1 MCSLRKVGFSTARK
15 NQFFRRSFSASS
27 SLVTLRNSKRDD
39 DTDTEQQD
47 TANNKTNGEVEDKSN
62 SNKGGLLSKFTEIK
76 DDMSQKVTST
86 LPPKVVE
93 FLQMVWEKLSSL
105 FPTMKTAFLGF
116 VAGTILTLTAIL
128 VPVYSSVE
136 NLSEPVTLFE
146 TILADLD
153 AGYVDPVDTNKL
165 FETGMSAMLRSLDPY
180 TEFEGRE
187 DAQQLNEGI
196 QGRYG
201 GVGLVIAGAT
211 PKDLAKITKPVTP
224 VSLDSS
230 SPSSSKLLPK
240 DAIEDDSRLQDGDM
254 SSSTVDMMEDDDIM
268 FNGAE
273 EDDDDVDYVTLER
286 NAEEKKA
293 IQRARDKGIRVVTA
307 FEGYAYDY
315 GMRVGDKIVAV
326 NDKPV
331 TRDTSVDD
339 VRNLLR
345 GEPGTMVS
353 ISFEREGVPGIQE
366 VSMPRSVVRLRDVKL
381 ATLLGKKEDGIGYI
395 SISGFA
401 ANTGEEVRHAILSL
415 ERAAEDASNGDHS
428 LKGLILDLRGNPG
441 GLLTSAVDVA
451 SLLVPNGSDIVSA
464 KGRGFPGVVYRSRV
478 DPILDPNCKLTVL
491 VNRGT
496 ASAAEIV
503 SGAVQDLDVGV
514 IVGSDRT
521 FGKGLVQNVE
531 DLPFNTALKF
541 TVAKYYT
548 PSGRCIQGINYK
560 EGAGKY
566 TSEKVAAKDRQ
577 IFYTRQGRIVKDG
590 GGIEADYKVEAP
602 KASALEI
609 TLLRSDVLGEFAAQ
623 WSRKNQLDNNFE
635 VDDATYREFQEF
647 VQQKQAK
654 GEIKLEG
661 LYASALTDLKRALQ
675 QSGYNASEREVK
687 QLQSNIVREIQ
698 KDFVKYK
705 DDIKEDIA
713 NSILARYYPE
723 SMLLKRGLQNDR
735 QVEAATRLLS
745 NRKEFDKI
753 LAKGRLD
760 ERIDGGDRINMASA
774 DVEETK
780 DGAKLHVEF

>member
-1 MCSLRKVGFSTARK
+1 MS
-15 NQFFRRSFSASS
+15 
-27 SLVTLRNSKRDD
+27 LRNSKRDD
-39 DTDTEQQD
+39 TDEAK
-47 TANNKTNGEVEDKSN
+47 ANKNVNG
-62 SNKGGLLSKFTEIK
+62 GGKVIK
-76 DDMSQKVTST
+76 DDETADDTENVITKFLSQNIISK
-86 LPPKVVE
+86 LPPKIVE
-93 FLQMVWEKLSSL
+93 FFANIYEKLKSI
-105 FPTMKTAFLGF
+105 FPTMKTALLGF
-116 VAGTILTLTAIL
+116 IAGTILTLTAIL

-153 AGYVDPVDTNKL
+153 AGYVDEVDTNKL
-165 FETGMSAMLRSLDPY
+165 FETGMSAMLKSLDPY
-180 TEFEGRE
+180 TEFEGKE
-187 DAQQLNEGI
+187 DAQQLTEGI
-196 QGRYG
+196 TGKYG

-211 PKDLAKITKPVTP
+211 PKDLAKITKPSATP
-224 VSLDSS
+224 VPLDSG

-254 SSSTVDMMEDDDIM
+254 SSSTLDMNMDGDDDDDIM
-268 FNGAE
+268 FNPASSTVGGG
-273 EDDDDVDYVTLER
+273 EDDDDIDYVSLER
-286 NAEEKKA
+286 DAEEKKA
-293 IQRARDKGIRVVTA
+293 IKRAREKGIRVVTA
-307 FEGYAYDY
+307 FEGYAFDY

-326 NDKPV
+326 DDKPV
-331 TRDTSVDD
+331 TRRTSVDD

-345 GEPGTMVS
+345 GEPGTTVS
-353 ISFEREGVPGIQE
+353 ISFEREGVPGVQE

-381 ATLLGKKEDGIGYI
+381 ATLIGKKEDGIGYI

-401 ANTGEEVRHAILSL
+401 SQTGEEVRQAIFAL

-428 LKGLILDLRGNPG
+428 LKGLVLDLRGNPG

-514 IVGSDRT
+514 IVGTDRT

-531 DLPFNTALKF
+531 DLPFDTALKF

-560 EGAGKY
+560 EGEQGKY
-566 TSEKVAAKDRQ
+566 KSEKVAAKDRQ
-577 IFYTRQGRIVKDG
+577 IFYTKQGRTVKDG
-590 GGIEADYKVEAP
+590 GGIEADYKVAAP

-635 VDDATYREFQEF
+635 VDDNTYREFQEF
-647 VQQKQAK
+647 VQKRQAA
-654 GEIKLEG
+654 GDIKLEG
-661 LYASALTDLKRALQ
+661 LYAGALADLKRALQ

-698 KDFVKYK
+698 KDFAKYK

-723 SMLLKRGLQNDR
+723 SMLLKRGLKNDR
-735 QVEAATRLLS
+735 QVEAATKLLTNS
-745 NRKEFDKI
+745 KEFDKI

-760 ERIDGGDRINMASA
+760 ERIDGGERINMASA
-774 DVEETK
+774 DLDETR